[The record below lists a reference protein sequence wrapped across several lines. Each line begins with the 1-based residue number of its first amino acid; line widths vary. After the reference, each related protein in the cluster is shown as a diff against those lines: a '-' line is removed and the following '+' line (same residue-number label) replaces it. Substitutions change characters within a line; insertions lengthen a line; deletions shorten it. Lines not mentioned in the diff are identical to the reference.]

1 MKIDVLRIVLPVL
14 ESCFKLRMHMSSG
27 PEYDLWIVLRS
38 GRFHLKHCVVDFFFY
53 LVLCR
58 GFFLILIF
66 ELQQFLIVQRRG
78 GTGPRGIIGY
88 CSRGD

>member
-78 GTGPRGIIGY
+78 CTGPRGIIGY